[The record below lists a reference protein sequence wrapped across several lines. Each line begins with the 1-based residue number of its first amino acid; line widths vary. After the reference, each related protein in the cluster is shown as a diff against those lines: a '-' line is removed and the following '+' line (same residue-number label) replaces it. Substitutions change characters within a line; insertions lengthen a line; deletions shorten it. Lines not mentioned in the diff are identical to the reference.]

1 MSALGSVW
9 RLLPRDLRR
18 EALFGAM
25 AALAPRPDPRPPP
38 RGNAGPVTVAGY
50 FGASTGLGAAAR
62 RLAAALRLAGFEVAE
77 ADLTGPLRQGPGGP
91 PPRVPPGP
99 GTLMVHV
106 NGPMLPWAMR
116 VLGRGAVAGKRVVAA
131 WNWELP
137 ALAPDW
143 RRGLRFAH
151 EVWVPSRFTAG
162 AVEGEPGAPRVRV
175 VPYMVP
181 EPDPSPLRRA
191 DFGLPDDAFVAL
203 SVFDASSSL
212 ARKNPLAAIAAHRAA
227 FGDRPDRVLV
237 LKTHKTDAAGPAWR
251 EVAEAAAAA
260 GPNVRVLD
268 RALGRRDLWAL
279 VLAADCFLSTHRS
292 EGFGF
297 GIAEAMRAAR
307 PVLATGWSGN
317 MDFMAG
323 EGAVALPYDLV
334 PARDPQRTYD
344 LPGAVWAEARV
355 PDAAAALAALAG
367 AGSARRAALGAA
379 AREAAEALS
388 PAAVAARARAALLGL
403 PDPGARGPLGLQG
416 AGISV

>member
-1 MSALGSVW
+1 MSALGRVW
-9 RLLPRDLRR
+9 RLLPRDMRR

-25 AALAPRPDPRPPP
+25 AALAPRPDPEPP
-38 RGNAGPVTVAGY
+38 RPDAAGPVTVAGY
-50 FGASTGLGAAAR
+50 FGAPTGLGAAAR
-62 RLAAALRLAGFEVAE
+62 RLAAALRLAGFAVAE
-77 ADLTGPLRQGPGGP
+77 ADLTGPLRQGPPAP
-91 PPRVPPGP
+91 PPRVAPGP

-116 VLGRGAVAGKRVVAA
+116 VLGRGAVSGKRVIAV

-137 ALAPDW
+137 KLAPDW
-143 RRGLRFAH
+143 RRGFRFTH
-151 EVWVPSRFTAG
+151 EIWVSSRFTAG
-162 AVEGEPGAPRVRV
+162 AVEAEPGAPPVRV

-191 DFGLPDDAFVAL
+191 DFGLPEDAFVAL
-203 SVFDASSSL
+203 SVFDASSSI

-227 FGDRPDRVLV
+227 FGDRPDRALV

-251 EVAEAAAAA
+251 EVAEAAAGA
-260 GPNVRVLD
+260 PNVLVLD
-268 RALGRRDLWAL
+268 RALDRRDLWAL

-297 GIAEAMRAAR
+297 GMAEAMRAAR

-323 EGAVALPYDLV
+323 EGAVALPFDLV

-344 LPGAVWAEARV
+344 LPGAVWAEVRV
-355 PDAAAALAALAG
+355 PDAAAALAALAN
-367 AGSARRAALGAA
+367 AGPERRAALGAA

-403 PDPGARGPLGLQG
+403 SDPGAQGPLGLQG
-416 AGISV
+416 ADISV

>member
-1 MSALGSVW
+1 MGRVW

-25 AALAPRPDPRPPP
+25 AALAPRPDPEPPP
-38 RGNAGPVTVAGY
+38 PGAAGPVTVAGY
-50 FGASTGLGAAAR
+50 FGASTGLGSAAR
-62 RLAAALRLAGFEVAE
+62 RLVAALRLAGFDVLE
-77 ADLTGPLRQGPGGP
+77 ADLTGPLRQGPAGP
-91 PPRVPPGP
+91 PPHVRPGP

-116 VLGRGAVAGKRVVAA
+116 VLGRRAISGKRVVAV

-137 ALAPDW
+137 VLAPDW
-143 RRGLRFAH
+143 RRGFRFAH
-151 EVWVPSRFTAG
+151 AVWVSSRFTAG
-162 AVEGEPGAPRVRV
+162 AVEREPGAPPVSV

-191 DFGLPDDAFVAL
+191 DFGLPEDAFVAL

-212 ARKNPLAAIAAHRAA
+212 ARKNPLAAVAAHRAA
-227 FGDRPDRVLV
+227 FGGRPDRVLV
-237 LKTHKTDAAGPAWR
+237 LKTHNTEAAGPAWR

-260 GPNVRVLD
+260 PPNIRVLD
-268 RALGRRDLWAL
+268 RAMDRRDLWAL
-279 VLAADCFLSTHRS
+279 VLAADCFVSTHRS

-307 PVLATGWSGN
+307 PVVATGWSGN

-344 LPGAVWAEARV
+344 LPGAVWAEPRV
-355 PDAAAALAALAG
+355 PDAAAALSALADDP
-367 AGSARRAALGAA
+367 ARRAAMGRA
-379 AREAAEALS
+379 ARAAAEALS
-388 PAAVAARARAALLGL
+388 PASVAARARAALLGL
-403 PDPGARGPLGLQG
+403 RGE
-416 AGISV
+416 GISV

>member
-1 MSALGSVW
+1 
-9 RLLPRDLRR
+9 
-18 EALFGAM
+18 M
-25 AALAPRPDPRPPP
+25 AAIAPRPDPEPP
-38 RGNAGPVTVAGY
+38 RPDAAAPVTVAGY
-50 FGASTGLGAAAR
+50 FGAPTGLGAAAR
-62 RLAAALRLAGFEVAE
+62 RLAAALRLAGFVVAE
-77 ADLTGPLRQGPGGP
+77 ADLTGPLRQGPPGP
-91 PPRVPPGP
+91 PPRVAPGP

-106 NGPMLPWAMR
+106 NGPLLPWAMR
-116 VLGRGAVAGKRVVAA
+116 VLGRGAVAGKRVVAV

-143 RRGLRFAH
+143 RRGFRFAH
-151 EVWVPSRFTAG
+151 EVWVSSRFTAG
-162 AVEGEPGAPRVRV
+162 AVEAEPGAPPVRV

-191 DFGLPDDAFVAL
+191 DFGLPEDAFVAL
-203 SVFDASSSL
+203 SVFDASSSI

-227 FGDRPDRVLV
+227 FGDRPDRALV
-237 LKTHKTDAAGPAWR
+237 LKTHNTDIAGPAWR
-251 EVAEAAAAA
+251 EVAEAAA
-260 GPNVRVLD
+260 GTPNVFVLD

-279 VLAADCFLSTHRS
+279 VIAADCFLSTHRS

-317 MDFMAG
+317 MDFMGGA
-323 EGAVALPYDLV
+323 GAVALPYDLV

-355 PDAAAALAALAG
+355 ADAAAALAALAE
-367 AGSARRAALGAA
+367 AGPERRAALGAA

-403 PDPGARGPLGLQG
+403 SDPGAQGPLGLQG

>member
-1 MSALGSVW
+1 MSALGRVW

-25 AALAPRPDPRPPP
+25 AALAPRPDPVPPP
-38 RGNAGPVTVAGY
+38 ADAGGPVTVAGY
-50 FGASTGLGAAAR
+50 FGARTGLGSAAR
-62 RLAAALRLAGFEVAE
+62 RLSSVLRLAGFDVAE
-77 ADLTGPLRQGPGGP
+77 ADLTGPLRQGPPGFVSHS

-116 VLGRGAVAGKRVVAA
+116 VLGRRAVAGKRVVAV

-137 ALAPDW
+137 VLAPDW

-151 EVWVPSRFTAG
+151 EIWVSSRFTAG
-162 AVEGEPGAPRVRV
+162 AVEAEPGAPPVRV

-191 DFGLPDDAFVAL
+191 EFGLPEDAFVAL

-212 ARKNPLAAIAAHRAA
+212 ARKNPLAAVAAHRTA
-227 FGDRPDRVLV
+227 FGDRMDRVLV
-237 LKTHKTDAAGPAWR
+237 LKTHSTEAAGPAWR
-251 EVAEAAAAA
+251 EVAEAAAAS
-260 GPNVRVLD
+260 PNVRVLD
-268 RALGRRDLWAL
+268 RAVDRRDLWAL
-279 VLAADCFLSTHRS
+279 VLASDCFLSTHRS
-292 EGFGF
+292 EGFGL

-307 PVLATGWSGN
+307 PVVATGWSGN
-317 MDFMAG
+317 MDFMRG
-323 EGAVALPYDLV
+323 EGAVALPFDLV
-334 PARDPQRTYD
+334 PARDSQRTYD

-367 AGSARRAALGAA
+367 DPARRAAMGAA
-379 AREAAEALS
+379 ARETAESLS

-403 PDPGARGPLGLQG
+403 REGRV
-416 AGISV
+416 SV

>member
-1 MSALGSVW
+1 VSALGRVW
-9 RLLPRDLRR
+9 RLLPQDLRR

-25 AALAPRPDPRPPP
+25 AALAPRPDPEPPP
-38 RGNAGPVTVAGY
+38 ARAAGPVTVAGY

-77 ADLTGPLRQGPGGP
+77 ADLTGPLRQGPPGP

-106 NGPMLPWAMR
+106 NGMMLPWAMR
-116 VLGRGAVAGKRVVAA
+116 VLGRRAVAGKRVVAV

-137 ALAPDW
+137 VLAPDW
-143 RRGLRFAH
+143 RRGFRFAH
-151 EVWVPSRFTAG
+151 GIWVSSRFTAG
-162 AVEGEPGAPRVRV
+162 AVRAEPGAPPVSV

-181 EPDPSPLRRA
+181 EPDPSTLRRA
-191 DFGLPDDAFVAL
+191 DFGLPEDAFVAL

-212 ARKNPLAAIAAHRAA
+212 ARKNPLAAIAAHRMA
-227 FGDRPDRVLV
+227 FGGRPDRVLV
-237 LKTHKTDAAGPAWR
+237 LKTHNTGTAGPAWR

-260 GPNVRVLD
+260 PNVRVLD
-268 RALGRRDLWAL
+268 RALDRRDLWAL

-307 PVLATGWSGN
+307 PVVATGWSGN
-317 MDFMAG
+317 VDFMVG

-344 LPGAVWAEARV
+344 LPGAVWAEPRV
-355 PDAAAALAALAG
+355 PDAAAALSMLADEP
-367 AGSARRAALGAA
+367 ARRAAMGRA

-388 PAAVAARARAALLGL
+388 PASVAARARAALLGV
-403 PDPGARGPLGLQG
+403 A
-416 AGISV
+416 

>member
-1 MSALGSVW
+1 MSALGRVW

-25 AALAPRPDPRPPP
+25 AALAPRPDAEPPP
-38 RGNAGPVTVAGY
+38 RGAAGPVTVAGY
-50 FGASTGLGAAAR
+50 FGTPTGLGAAAR
-62 RLAAALRLAGFEVAE
+62 RLAAALRLAGFELAE
-77 ADLTGPLRQGPGGP
+77 ADLTGPLRQGPPGP

-116 VLGRGAVAGKRVVAA
+116 ALGRGAVAGKRVVAV

-137 ALAPDW
+137 KLAPDW

-151 EVWVPSRFTAG
+151 EIWVSSRFTAG
-162 AVEGEPGAPRVRV
+162 AVEAEPGAPPVRV

-191 DFGLPDDAFVAL
+191 DFGLPGDAFVAL
-203 SVFDASSSL
+203 SVFDASSSI

-227 FGDRPDRVLV
+227 FGDRRDRVLV

-268 RALGRRDLWAL
+268 RAMDRRDLWAL

-323 EGAVALPYDLV
+323 AGAVALPFDLV
-334 PARDPQRTYD
+334 PACDPQRTYD
-344 LPGAVWAEARV
+344 LPGAVWAEVRV
-355 PDAAAALAALAG
+355 PDVAAALAALAETG
-367 AGSARRAALGAA
+367 PERRAAMGRA

-388 PAAVAARARAALLGL
+388 PGAVAAQAGATLLGPSGARAQ
-403 PDPGARGPLGLQG
+403 GPLGLQG
-416 AGISV
+416 TGVSV

>member
-1 MSALGSVW
+1 MSVLGRVW

-25 AALAPRPDPRPPP
+25 AALAPRPEATPPP
-38 RGNAGPVTVAGY
+38 PGGLVTVAGY
-50 FGASTGLGAAAR
+50 FGAPTGLGAAAR

-77 ADLTGPLRQGPGGP
+77 ADLTGPLRQGPPGLP
-91 PPRVPPGP
+91 PHVAPGP

-116 VLGRGAVAGKRVVAA
+116 VLGRRAVAGKRVVAV

-137 ALAPDW
+137 RLAPDW
-143 RRGLRFAH
+143 RRGFRFAH
-151 EVWVPSRFTAG
+151 EVWVSSRFTAG
-162 AVEGEPGAPRVRV
+162 AVEAETGAPPVRV

-191 DFGLPDDAFVAL
+191 DFGLPDSAFIAL
-203 SVFDASSSL
+203 SVFDASSSI
-212 ARKNPLAAIAAHRAA
+212 ARKNPLAAVAAHRAA

-237 LKTHKTDAAGPAWR
+237 LKTHNTAAAGPAWR
-251 EVAEAAAAA
+251 EVAEAAAAS
-260 GPNVRVLD
+260 PNIHVLD
-268 RALGRRDLWAL
+268 RALDRRDLWAL

-323 EGAVALPYDLV
+323 AGAVALPFDLV

-344 LPGAVWAEARV
+344 LPGAVWAEVRV
-355 PDAAAALAALAG
+355 PEAAAALATLAD
-367 AGSARRAALGAA
+367 SDPARRAAMGRA
-379 AREAAEALS
+379 ARDAAEALS
-388 PAAVAARARAALLGL
+388 PAAVAARAKAALLG
-403 PDPGARGPLGLQG
+403 GADAGAQHPLGLQDQG
-416 AGISV
+416 VSV

>member
-1 MSALGSVW
+1 MSALGRVW

-25 AALAPRPDPRPPP
+25 AALAPRPDPEPPP
-38 RGNAGPVTVAGY
+38 AAANHPVTVAGY
-50 FGASTGLGAAAR
+50 FGAPTGLGSAAR
-62 RLAAALRLAGFEVAE
+62 RLAAALRLAGFDVAE
-77 ADLTGPLRQGPGGP
+77 ADLTGPLRQGPGGGP

-116 VLGRGAVAGKRVVAA
+116 VLGRRAVAGKRVVAV

-137 ALAPDW
+137 VLAPDW

-151 EVWVPSRFTAG
+151 EIWVSSRFTAG
-162 AVEGEPGAPRVRV
+162 AVAAEPGAPPVRV

-212 ARKNPLAAIAAHRAA
+212 ARKNPLAAVAAHRAA

-237 LKTHKTDAAGPAWR
+237 LKTHNTEAAGPAWR

-260 GPNVRVLD
+260 APNVRVLD
-268 RALGRRDLWAL
+268 RALDRRDLWAL
-279 VLAADCFLSTHRS
+279 VLAADCFVSTHRS
-292 EGFGF
+292 EGFGL
-297 GIAEAMRAAR
+297 GIAEAMRAGR
-307 PVLATGWSGN
+307 PVVATGWSGN
-317 MDFMAG
+317 MDFMVG

-344 LPGAVWAEARV
+344 LPGAVWAEPRV
-355 PDAAAALAALAG
+355 PGAAAALAALAG
-367 AGSARRAALGAA
+367 DPARRAAMGEA
-379 AREAAEALS
+379 ARGAAEALS
-388 PAAVAARARAALLGL
+388 PAPVAARARAALLGL
-403 PDPGARGPLGLQG
+403 HEGA
-416 AGISV
+416 ISV

>member
-1 MSALGSVW
+1 VSALGRVW

-18 EALFGAM
+18 DALFGTM
-25 AALAPRPDPRPPP
+25 AALAPRPDAEPPP
-38 RGNAGPVTVAGY
+38 PDAALPVTVAGY

-62 RLAAALRLAGFEVAE
+62 RLAAALRLAGLGVAE
-77 ADLTGPLRQGPGGP
+77 ADLTGPLRQGPAGAAP
-91 PPRVPPGP
+91 PDVAPGP
-99 GTLMVHV
+99 GTLLVHV

-116 VLGRGAVAGKRVVAA
+116 VLGRRAVAGKRVVAV

-137 ALAPDW
+137 RLAPDW
-143 RRGLRFAH
+143 RRGFRFAH
-151 EVWVPSRFTAG
+151 EAWVPSRFTAD
-162 AVEGEPGAPRVRV
+162 AVSAEPRAPPVRV

-181 EPDPSPLRRA
+181 EPDPSPLGRA
-191 DFGLPDDAFVAL
+191 DFGLPADAFVAL
-203 SVFDASSSL
+203 SVFDASSSI
-212 ARKNPLAAIAAHRAA
+212 ARKNPLAAVAAHRLA

-237 LKTHKTDAAGPAWR
+237 LKTYNTATAGPAWR

-260 GPNVRVLD
+260 SNIRVLD
-268 RALGRRDLWAL
+268 RALDRRDLWAL
-279 VLAADCFLSTHRS
+279 VRAADCFLSTHRA

-344 LPGAVWAEARV
+344 LPGAVWAEVRV
-355 PDAAAALAALAG
+355 PEAAAALAALAETG
-367 AGSARRAALGAA
+367 PERRIALGRAARATAA
-379 AREAAEALS
+379 ALVPET
-388 PAAVAARARAALLGL
+388 VAARAKAALS
-403 PDPGARGPLGLQG
+403 DPIRAGAAGRVGLQH
-416 AGISV
+416 AGNSV

>member
-1 MSALGSVW
+1 MSALGRVW

-25 AALAPRPDPRPPP
+25 AALAPRPDAEPPP
-38 RGNAGPVTVAGY
+38 RGAAVPVTVAGY
-50 FGASTGLGAAAR
+50 FGASTGLGAAVR
-62 RLAAALRLAGFEVAE
+62 RLAAALRLAGFVVAE
-77 ADLTGPLRQGPGGP
+77 ADLTGPLRQGPPGP
-91 PPRVPPGP
+91 PPRVAPGP

-116 VLGRGAVAGKRVVAA
+116 VLGRRAVAGKRVVAV

-143 RRGLRFAH
+143 RRGFRFAH
-151 EVWVPSRFTAG
+151 EIWVSSRFTAG
-162 AVEGEPGAPRVRV
+162 AVEAEPGAPPVRV

-191 DFGLPDDAFVAL
+191 DFGLPEAAFVTL
-203 SVFDASSSL
+203 SVFDASSSI

-237 LKTHKTDAAGPAWR
+237 LKTHNTEAAGPAWR
-251 EVAEAAAAA
+251 EVAEAAAA
-260 GPNVRVLD
+260 PNIHVMD
-268 RALGRRDLWAL
+268 RAVDRRDLWAL

-334 PARDPQRTYD
+334 PARDAQRTYD
-344 LPGAVWAEARV
+344 LPGAVWAEARI
-355 PDAAAALAALAG
+355 PDAAAALAALA
-367 AGSARRAALGAA
+367 AADPARRAAMGRA
-379 AREAAEALS
+379 ARDAAEALS
-388 PAAVAARARAALLGL
+388 PEAVAARAKAALLNL
-403 PDPGARGPLGLQG
+403 SDPGARSPLGLQG